1 MNKKII
7 ILVVAASYL
16 AGFILF
22 QILGELDSDSNI
34 KMPARQAVGE
44 VIQLPEP
51 VKKGI
56 VSVEEA
62 LSKRRS
68 RREYSDKPLT
78 VEQLSQ
84 LLWAAQGINER
95 FGGKRTAPSAG
106 ATYPLETYAVVGR
119 VDGLTA
125 GIYRYQP
132 RDHALELILPG
143 DVRESLS
150 AAALNQQWIA
160 DAPVS
165 LVFSAVYERTTE
177 TYGQRGMQY
186 VHMEAGHVAQNVY
199 LQAEALGL
207 GTVVVGAFDD
217 LSIMELIG
225 LIPGER
231 ALYILPVGN
240 PA

>member
-16 AGFILF
+16 TGFILF
-22 QILGELDSDSNI
+22 QTLGELVSDSNV
-34 KMPARQAVGE
+34 KMPARQNVGE

-51 VKKGI
+51 LKKGI

-106 ATYPLETYAVVGR
+106 ATYPLETYAVVGNI
-119 VDGLTA
+119 DGLTA

-132 RDHALELILPG
+132 RDHAIELILPG
-143 DVRESLS
+143 DVREALV

-160 DAPVS
+160 DAPAII
-165 LVFSAVYERTTE
+165 VFSAVYERTTE

-186 VHMEAGHVAQNVY
+186 VHMEAGHAAQNVY

-217 LSIMELIG
+217 LSVMEIIG
-225 LIPGER
+225 LSPGER
-231 ALYILPVGN
+231 PLYILPVGK